1 MEAIWLRSY
10 QEGIPT
16 TIDPDKYSDMNA
28 FFAEVLTKY
37 QHLPAYTN
45 MGKVISYAELDKYSK
60 AFAAYLQQEFKLKKG
75 DRFAIMLP
83 NIIQYPVALLG
94 ALRAGAT
101 VVNINPLYTAK
112 EVEFLLQDAE
122 PVGVLILENFAHTLE
137 QAIKNTKVP
146 NIIVTRIADVFS
158 GLKFCLVDFVVK
170 YVKRM
175 VPKWRIKNVH
185 WYKTVISKGLEAQ
198 YQAPQL
204 SGSDLAFLQYT
215 GGTTGRAKGAM
226 LTHRNMIANILQGGT
241 WISEMAVAGQEV
253 IVTPLPLYHIFSLTA
268 NCFIMLSYGALN
280 VLITNPR
287 DTKSFIKDLQK
298 FPFTVI
304 TGVNTLFN
312 LLLNQAEFAKVDF
325 SSIKLVLGSGMAVQK
340 AVADRWHEITGSP
353 IIEAYGLTEAS
364 PAVCVNPLNLKR
376 YTGTVGLP
384 ICSTEVSIRDENGNE
399 LNVDDVGEL
408 WIRGPQVMQGYWNNS
423 KDTLKALTDDGWL
436 RSGDI
441 VSIDKEGFIH
451 VVDRLKDMIIVSGFN
466 VYPNEIEDVIARH
479 PGVTE
484 VAVIGVPD
492 PVVGE
497 IVKAFV
503 VRRDIKLSSED
514 LRQFCSEHLTAYKV
528 PKQVEFREE
537 LPKSNVGKI
546 LRRALR

>member
-16 TIDPDKYSDMNA
+16 TIDPDQYSDMNA
-28 FFAEVLTKY
+28 FFAEVLNKY
-37 QHLPAYTN
+37 KELPAYTN
-45 MGKVISYAELDKYSK
+45 MGKVITYAELDAYSK
-60 AFAAYLQQEFKLKKG
+60 AFAAYLQHEFKIKKG

-83 NIIQYPVALLG
+83 NIIQYPIALLG

-122 PVGVLILENFAHTLE
+122 PAGVLILENFAHTLQE
-137 QAIKNTKVP
+137 AIKTASVP
-146 NIIVTRIADVFS
+146 NIMVTRIADVFS
-158 GLKFCLVDFVVK
+158 GLKYCLADSIVK

-175 VPKWRIKNVH
+175 VPKWHIENVH
-185 WYKTVISKGLEAQ
+185 WYKEVLNKGAAFQ
-198 YQAPQL
+198 YQAPQMN
-204 SGSDLAFLQYT
+204 SSDLAFLQYT

-241 WISEMAVAGQEV
+241 WISEMAVPGKEIV
-253 IVTPLPLYHIFSLTA
+253 VTPLPLYHIFSLTA
-268 NCFIMLSYGALN
+268 NCFIMMSFGALN

-287 DTKSFIKDLQK
+287 DTKSFIKDLKK
-298 FPFTVI
+298 FPFTII

-312 LLLNQAEFAKVDF
+312 LLLNQDEFAKVDF
-325 SSIKLVLGSGMAVQK
+325 SAIKLVLGSGMAVQK
-340 AVADRWHEITGSP
+340 AVADRWQAITGTP

-364 PAVCVNPLNLKR
+364 PAVCVNPLSLKR
-376 YTGTVGLP
+376 YNGTVGLP
-384 ICSTEVSIRDENGNE
+384 ICSTEVSVRDENGNE

-408 WIRGPQVMQGYWNNS
+408 WIRGPQVMQGYWQNET
-423 KDTLKALTDDGWL
+423 DTAKALTDDGWL

-466 VYPNEIEDVIARH
+466 VYPNEIEDVIATH
-479 PGVTE
+479 PGVSE
-484 VAVIGVPD
+484 VAVIGVSD
-492 PVVGE
+492 PVAGE

-514 LRQFCSEHLTAYKV
+514 LRQFCAEKLTAYKV

>member
-16 TIDPDKYSDMNA
+16 TIDPDQYSDMNA

-37 QHLPAYTN
+37 KELPAYTN
-45 MGKVISYAELDKYSK
+45 MGKVITYAELDAYSK
-60 AFAAYLQQEFKLKKG
+60 AFAAYLQHEFKIKKG

-83 NIIQYPVALLG
+83 NIIQYPIALLG

-122 PVGVLILENFAHTLE
+122 PVVVLILENFAHTLQE
-137 QAIKNTKVP
+137 AIKTASVP
-146 NIIVTRIADVFS
+146 NIMITRIADVFS
-158 GLKFCLVDFVVK
+158 GLKYCLVDSIVK

-175 VPKWRIKNVH
+175 VPKWQIKNVH
-185 WYKTVISKGLEAQ
+185 WYKEVLNKGATLQ
-198 YQAPQL
+198 YQAPQMN
-204 SGSDLAFLQYT
+204 SSDLAFLQYT

-241 WISEMAVAGQEV
+241 WISEMAVAGKEIV
-253 IVTPLPLYHIFSLTA
+253 VTPLPLYHIFSLTA
-268 NCFIMLSYGALN
+268 NCFIMLSFGALN

-287 DTKSFIKDLQK
+287 DTKSFIKDLKK
-298 FPFTVI
+298 FPFTII

-312 LLLNQAEFAKVDF
+312 LLLNQDEFAKVDF
-325 SSIKLVLGSGMAVQK
+325 SAIKLVLGSGMAVQK
-340 AVADRWHEITGSP
+340 AVADRWQAITGTP

-364 PAVCVNPLNLKR
+364 PAVCVNPLSLKR
-376 YTGTVGLP
+376 YNGTVGLP
-384 ICSTEVSIRDENGNE
+384 ICSTEVSVRDENGNE

-408 WIRGPQVMQGYWNNS
+408 WIRGPQVMQGYWQNET
-423 KDTLKALTDDGWL
+423 DTAKALTDDGWL

-466 VYPNEIEDVIARH
+466 VYPNEIEDVIATH
-479 PGVTE
+479 PGVSE
-484 VAVIGVPD
+484 VAVIGVSD
-492 PVVGE
+492 PVAGE

-514 LRQFCSEHLTAYKV
+514 LRQFCAEKLTAYKV